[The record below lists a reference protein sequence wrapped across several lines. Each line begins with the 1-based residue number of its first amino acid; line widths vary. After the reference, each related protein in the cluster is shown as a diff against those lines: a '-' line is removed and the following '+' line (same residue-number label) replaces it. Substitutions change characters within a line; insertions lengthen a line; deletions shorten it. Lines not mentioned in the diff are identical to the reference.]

1 MTEMFAHF
9 FQIEMFHTAIT
20 RIMKKNY
27 KDLTI
32 GESIIKSLE
41 DAVKH
46 EKGEKV
52 KGIKTHTLTVAP
64 LPDYKG
70 KEIKKIRNQLGLT
83 QSVFAYIFGVSIK
96 TVEAWESGRN
106 QPAGP
111 AQRMLSIL
119 EKDKMFLKKYK
130 LIGKN

>member
-1 MTEMFAHF
+1 
-9 FQIEMFHTAIT
+9 
-20 RIMKKNY
+20 MKKNY

-32 GESIIKSLE
+32 GESIINSLE

-52 KGIKTHTLTVAP
+52 KGIKTHTLIVAP
-64 LPDYKG
+64 LPDYRG

-83 QSVFAYIFGVSIK
+83 QSIFAYIFGVSIK

>member
-1 MTEMFAHF
+1 
-9 FQIEMFHTAIT
+9 
-20 RIMKKNY
+20 MKKAY

-32 GESIIKSLE
+32 GENLINSLE
-41 DAVKH
+41 EAIKF

-52 KGIKTHTLTVAP
+52 KGLKSQTITVAP

-70 KEIKKIRNQLGLT
+70 KEIKEIRNKLGLT
-83 QSVFAYIFGVSIK
+83 QSIFAYVFGVSKK

-106 QPAGP
+106 HPAGP

-119 EKDKMFLKKYK
+119 EKDKSILKKYK
-130 LIGKN
+130 LVG

>member
-1 MTEMFAHF
+1 
-9 FQIEMFHTAIT
+9 
-20 RIMKKNY
+20 MKKNY

-32 GESIIKSLE
+32 GESIINSLE

-64 LPDYKG
+64 LPDYRG

-83 QSVFAYIFGVSIK
+83 QPIFAYIFGVSIK

>member
-1 MTEMFAHF
+1 
-9 FQIEMFHTAIT
+9 
-20 RIMKKNY
+20 MKKNY

-32 GESIIKSLE
+32 GESIINSLE

-64 LPDYKG
+64 LPDYRG

-83 QSVFAYIFGVSIK
+83 QSIFAYIFGVSIK